1 MKNIKGIVTFKLLF
15 LTLFSFSQQKTIS
28 RDWTSLTQTVNINS
42 ENKKKFKIVGSIKTK
57 PLDEMAWSGL
67 WARVDTKDGEVGFF
81 DNMNNRRVRSD
92 EWKQYTIEGYINK
105 NSKSL
110 NFGML
115 CSYNGDFYF
124 DDIKLFIE
132 DEKGDFKE
140 FKLVNSNFEEAVINN
155 EIIGWNE
162 STNNKKSVRV
172 KEYSLESSNDS
183 FSGKQSLLIKGK
195 GIKVPDQKWGY
206 IGKENA
212 KNPEIESMISMLED
226 LKRRVERT
234 VKNLP
239 QEHVDH
245 LHDPKANRIGALI
258 MHLAAAEVYYQEYTF
273 GEPLINKEKTEEW
286 EAGMDLDSKG
296 RDLLQGKPIDYY
308 LKIYN
313 NVREKTIEE
322 LRKRNDKWFKS
333 VNAGKSI
340 SNQYAWFHVM
350 EHQSSHLGQILFLKK
365 RLPELKKEV
374 KIKETIK
381 N

>member
-1 MKNIKGIVTFKLLF
+1 MKNKKEIITFCLL
-15 LTLFSFSQQKTIS
+15 LLALFSFSQQKTIS
-28 RDWTSLTQTVNINS
+28 RDWTSFTQTLNINS
-42 ENKKKFKIVGSIKTK
+42 KNKKKFKVIGSMKVKT
-57 PLDEMAWSGL
+57 LDRMAWGGL

-81 DNMNNRRVRSD
+81 DNMNNRRVVNNQ
-92 EWKQYTIEGYINK
+92 WQKYTIEGFINE

-110 NFGML
+110 NFGGL

-124 DDIKLFIE
+124 DDIKLLIE
-132 DEKGDFKE
+132 DEKGNFQEVK
-140 FKLVNSNFEEAVINN
+140 FINNNFEKTITNN
-155 EIIGWNE
+155 KIVGWNE
-162 STNNKKSVRV
+162 SINKKNSVRV

-183 FSGKQSLLIKGK
+183 FSGKKSLLIKGR

-206 IGKENA
+206 IGKEDA

-226 LKRRVERT
+226 LKRRVERN
-234 VKNLP
+234 VKSLP

-245 LHDPKANRIGALI
+245 LHDPKANRIGSLI
-258 MHLAAAEVYYQEYTF
+258 MHLAAAEAYYQKYTF
-273 GEPLINKEKTEEW
+273 GESLIDKKNKEEW
-286 EAGMDLDSKG
+286 EAGMDLDNKG
-296 RDLLQGKPIDYY
+296 RDLLKGKPISYY
-308 LKIYN
+308 LDIYN
-313 NVREKTIEE
+313 NVRNKTIEE

-333 VNAGKSI
+333 TNAGNSI